1 MKPTNIRP
9 AMGTALH
16 LGPQTLALV
25 FLSQPARYKPARHAC
40 PLDVRASAAGVV
52 LMFSRFHA
60 SLTACAAL
68 SCHLADRRST
78 RALSRRLT
86 NITSMATIKTV
97 RPAASYSCAWA
108 GSGPFT
114 IVLRSC
120 VMGELLWLLGD
131 STSGR
136 RSCLSSLCGGLSSC
150 FPCGMGRATRGF
162 PSVAAGR
169 SRGVGAFAW
178 CVCEPVWAPPRTG
191 RRRECCW
198 ILLCFCEE
206 KGGAM
211 VWGRG
216 LVLSVSAPA
225 PSLVPRGAAG

>member
-1 MKPTNIRP
+1 MP
-9 AMGTALH
+9 

-40 PLDVRASAAGVV
+40 PRDVRASAAGVV

-68 SCHLADRRST
+68 SYHLADRRST

-86 NITSMATIKTV
+86 NITSMATIETV
-97 RPAASYSCAWA
+97 RPAASCAWA

-150 FPCGMGRATRGF
+150 FPCGMGRATRGRF

-169 SRGVGAFAW
+169 SRGVGLLRGV
-178 CVCEPVWAPPRTG
+178 CVSLWLLPTNGPTARVLLDPAAVFLRVEGRSDGVGAGPCALCLCPPHPLSSPAVLPVR
-191 RRRECCW
+191 
-198 ILLCFCEE
+198 
-206 KGGAM
+206 GG
-211 VWGRG
+211 
-216 LVLSVSAPA
+216 
-225 PSLVPRGAAG
+225 